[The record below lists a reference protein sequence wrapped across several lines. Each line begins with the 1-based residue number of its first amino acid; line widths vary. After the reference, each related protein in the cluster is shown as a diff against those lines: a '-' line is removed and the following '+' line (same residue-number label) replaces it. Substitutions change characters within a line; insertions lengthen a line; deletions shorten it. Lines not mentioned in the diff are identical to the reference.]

1 MNRQKLIF
9 EIGTEEIPSGP
20 LYDATKKLVSQTEA
34 ALDEARIAHGGVKT
48 CSTPRRIIIAVDD
61 VADTTEALTQRSK
74 GPAAKIAFDADGNPT
89 KAAEGF
95 ARGKGL
101 TAADLIR
108 ETDEK
113 GVEYVYAIVEKPAV
127 ATLELLPG
135 ILAGLIAG
143 IAWPRSQRW
152 GRGHVTFSRPI
163 RWLVALLGETV
174 VPVEYAGL
182 TAGRTTRGHR
192 LMANRE
198 FEIASA
204 ETFFDS
210 FKEMEV
216 VPSAK
221 KRAEIIRSQINAVES
236 ETGLKADTPKKT
248 FDEVVNLV
256 EYPTVLVGHF
266 DERFLDVPPEIIT
279 DAMLEHQ
286 RYFPMYQPDGTL
298 DSAFII
304 VSNGDPQY
312 SDTIREGNERVVR
325 ARLDDAAFFVAEDL
339 RKPLEAYV
347 DGLDSVVFQ
356 EKLGTVRDKTM
367 RIVENAKAIC
377 LDARIDGQ
385 QREDVLRCAY
395 LCKADLITNAV
406 VEFTVLQGIMG
417 GHYAKAAGE
426 TSDVALGITD
436 HYRPRFAGDELPRN
450 LAGKVTALADK
461 MDTICGIF
469 AIGQSPTGSS
479 DPFALRR
486 AAIGIINILLS
497 DVEVSLETLIKAA
510 LDNYKNVVEFDYA
523 EVQKTVRDFFVT
535 RLEVIARDKGLAPDC
550 IAAVT
555 SVGMF
560 EPVETIARIEALVQA
575 RTNEPETFDNL
586 ATAYTRAANLGDP
599 ELGCDVDESLL
610 GDAERALLD
619 AVKHA
624 SSEVS
629 AALAANNHAG
639 AVEALAALR
648 EPIDTFFNDVLVMDK
663 DEALKNNRL
672 RLLNRFVSVFGNV
685 ADIGKLAKK

>member
-1 MNRQKLIF
+1 
-9 EIGTEEIPSGP
+9 
-20 LYDATKKLVSQTEA
+20 
-34 ALDEARIAHGGVKT
+34 
-48 CSTPRRIIIAVDD
+48 
-61 VADTTEALTQRSK
+61 
-74 GPAAKIAFDADGNPT
+74 
-89 KAAEGF
+89 
-95 ARGKGL
+95 
-101 TAADLIR
+101 
-108 ETDEK
+108 
-113 GVEYVYAIVEKPAV
+113 
-127 ATLELLPG
+127 
-135 ILAGLIAG
+135 
-143 IAWPRSQRW
+143 
-152 GRGHVTFSRPI
+152 
-163 RWLVALLGETV
+163 
-174 VPVEYAGL
+174 
-182 TAGRTTRGHR
+182 
-192 LMANRE
+192 
-198 FEIASA
+198 
-204 ETFFDS
+204 
-210 FKEMEV
+210 
-216 VPSAK
+216 
-221 KRAEIIRSQINAVES
+221 
-236 ETGLKADTPKKT
+236 
-248 FDEVVNLV
+248 
-256 EYPTVLVGHF
+256 
-266 DERFLDVPPEIIT
+266 
-279 DAMLEHQ
+279 
-286 RYFPMYQPDGTL
+286 
-298 DSAFII
+298 
-304 VSNGDPQY
+304 
-312 SDTIREGNERVVR
+312 
-325 ARLDDAAFFVAEDL
+325 
-339 RKPLEAYV
+339 
-347 DGLDSVVFQ
+347 
-356 EKLGTVRDKTM
+356 
-367 RIVENAKAIC
+367 
-377 LDARIDGQ
+377 
-385 QREDVLRCAY
+385 
-395 LCKADLITNAV
+395 
-406 VEFTVLQGIMG
+406 MG

-469 AIGQSPTGSS
+469 AIGQGPTGSS

-523 EVQKTVRDFFVT
+523 EVQKTVRDFFAT

-624 SSEVS
+624 SAEVS

>member
-34 ALDEARIAHGGVKT
+34 ALDEATIAHGGVRT
-48 CSTPRRIIIAVDD
+48 CSTPRRIIIAVED

-74 GPAAKIAFDADGNPT
+74 GPAVKIAFDADGNPT

-127 ATLELLPG
+127 PTLELLPD

-163 RWLVALLGETV
+163 RWLLALLGETV

-204 ETFFDS
+204 ETFFDA
-210 FKEMEV
+210 FKEMKV

-298 DSAFII
+298 DNAFII

-312 SDTIREGNERVVR
+312 SDTICEGNERVVR

-339 RKPLEAYV
+339 RKPLEEYV

-385 QREDVLRCAY
+385 QREDALRCAY
-395 LCKADLITNAV
+395 LCKADLITSAV

-469 AIGQSPTGSS
+469 AIGQGPTGSS

-497 DVEVSLETLIKAA
+497 GVEVSLETLIKAA

-523 EVQKTVRDFFVT
+523 EVHKTVRDFFVT

-550 IAAVT
+550 ISAVT

-599 ELGCDVDESLL
+599 ALGCDVDESLL

-619 AVKHA
+619 AVKNA
-624 SSEVS
+624 SAEVAS
-629 AALAANNHAG
+629 ALAANNHAG

-672 RLLNRFVSVFGNV
+672 RLLNQFVSVFGNV